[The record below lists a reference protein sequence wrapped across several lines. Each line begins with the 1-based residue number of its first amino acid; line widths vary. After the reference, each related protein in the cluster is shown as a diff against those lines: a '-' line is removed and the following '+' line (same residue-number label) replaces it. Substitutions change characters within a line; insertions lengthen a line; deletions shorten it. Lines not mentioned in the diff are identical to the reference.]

1 VAGRRQFSRQVSRR
15 APTSWAGFSGLFTI
29 PNAGKILVGTFTPVP
44 NFAHETLVRMVGMW
58 RPEVTAYDGVYAIG
72 AAVVSDAAVTA
83 GVASMPD
90 PITEIQDDLWTF
102 ISGGA
107 NNTAATFNEGLVF
120 DSRGMR
126 KLEDGQAIA
135 VIAAG
140 TSPLVPID
148 AGIYVRALFKQA
160 VRG

>member
-1 VAGRRQFSRQVSRR
+1 MAGRRQFSRQVSRR
-15 APTSWAGFSGLFTI
+15 APSSWAGFSGLFTI

-44 NFAHETLVRMVGMW
+44 NFAHETLVRMVGSW
-58 RPEVTAYDGVYAIG
+58 RPETSAYAGIYAIG
-72 AAVVSDAAVTA
+72 ACVVSDAAVSA

-90 PITEIQDDLWTF
+90 PVTEIQDDLWTW
-102 ISGGA
+102 ISGGG
-107 NNTAATFNEGLVF
+107 NNTAATFNESLAF

-126 KLEDGQAIA
+126 KLEDGQALA

-140 TSPLVPID
+140 TNATTPID
-148 AGIYVRALFKQA
+148 SAIYVRALFKQA